1 MAASGVRDALL
12 GLVLVVLAAPA
23 LGEVFKWTD
32 KTGAVH
38 YTSDINQVPTGQ
50 RDLARAAA
58 NSGKGSLQRIPS
70 SAPSLRTTRSAPTR
84 GASRPASPA
93 SPAPA
98 AEERVEGK
106 SEAQWREQTQRH
118 RARIAML
125 EPIAERCEED
135 RFDWSAGDGGRKY
148 RAEQAEAE
156 ACDGTRRDLALERS
170 QLENLEERAHG
181 AGVPPGW
188 MREP

>member
-1 MAASGVRDALL
+1 MAASGVRGALL
-12 GLVLVVLAAPA
+12 GVVLVVLAAPM

-32 KTGAVH
+32 KNGAVH
-38 YTSDINQVPTGQ
+38 YTSDINQVPPGQ

-58 NSGKGSLQRIPS
+58 NSGKGSLQRIRS
-70 SAPSLRTTRSAPTR
+70 SAPNLRSARSAPSS
-84 GASRPASPA
+84 GAIRTASPA

-106 SEAQWREQTQRH
+106 SEAQWREQAQRH
-118 RARIAML
+118 RARIAVL
-125 EPIAERCEED
+125 EPIAEGCEDE

-170 QLENLEERAHG
+170 QLENLEERAHR